1 MKSVEIIAAL
11 RIDLPMMKSRFG
23 VEEIGLFG
31 SYARNEERENS
42 DIDVLVKFREP
53 ALKPLIGLL
62 DFLENKFKKKVDIVT
77 EGKQLSERFRAM
89 IKSEIIYA

>member
-1 MKSVEIIAAL
+1 MKSVEIIKAL
-11 RIDLPMMKSRFG
+11 RNDLPIMKSRFG
-23 VEEIGLFG
+23 VEKIGLFG

-53 ALKPLIGLL
+53 ALKSLIGLL
-62 DFLENKFKKKVDIVT
+62 DFLEAKFKRKVDIVT